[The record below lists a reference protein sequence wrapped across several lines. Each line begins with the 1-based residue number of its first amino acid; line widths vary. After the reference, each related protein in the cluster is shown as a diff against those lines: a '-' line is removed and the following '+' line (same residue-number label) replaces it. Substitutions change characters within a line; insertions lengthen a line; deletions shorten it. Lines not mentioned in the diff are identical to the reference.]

1 MDTLKYTVISSAKQY
16 DNYCRILE
24 ELVFSNSKTKAH
36 KEEIKLLTLLVET
49 YDEQHN
55 NFKDADPIQ
64 LIKSLMT
71 DHAMKAKDL
80 VEILGVSKGYVS
92 DILHYKK
99 GLSKDVIR
107 ILAGYFKMRQEAFN
121 RSYRLNDSKDRK
133 SSHRK
138 TSGNRQVA

>member
-1 MDTLKYTVISSAKQY
+1 MDTLKYTVISSARQY
-16 DNYCRILE
+16 DNYCRMLE
-24 ELVFSNSKTKAH
+24 ELVFANPKTKAL
-36 KEEIKLLTLLVET
+36 KDEIELLTLLIEK

-55 NFKDADPIQ
+55 TLKDADPIQ
-64 LIKSLMT
+64 LLKSLMT

-99 GLSKDVIR
+99 GLSKEVIR
-107 ILAGYFKMRQEAFN
+107 VLASYFKMKQEAFN
-121 RSYRLNDSKDRK
+121 RSYSLTNSKNRK
-133 SSHRK
+133 SRRGK